1 MATRKKKIE
10 LIGGPLVVAV
20 SEAINRGCRQ
30 PELKRVCC
38 GEGYKVWCIT
48 DGSAASAGK
57 YRRHVYHLQG
67 EILTAEYDY
76 VAVVVQNYDAEKLW
90 KTEYRGL

>member
-1 MATRKKKIE
+1 MAARKKKIE

-48 DGSAASAGK
+48 DGRDTTGRT

-67 EILTAEYDY
+67 EIIAAEYDY
-76 VAVVVQNYDAEKLW
+76 VAIVVQNYETEKLW
-90 KTEYRGL
+90 KAEYRGL